1 MRLSDAERGA
11 FARDGYLVRERAFA
25 PAELDDLRAAIEAMV
40 ARVVA
45 HARRPEA
52 KGEVRL
58 ADGHRLQFSARSAIQ
73 WEWRAG
79 SREVRLM
86 EPFTHLDPCFAPL
99 WSDARFVDPA
109 RDMLGVDAVA
119 PFTCKLNLKRP
130 REGSEFPWHQ
140 DYPYWYV
147 RTPAHA
153 HEIVT
158 AVLFIDDAGAANG
171 ALRVLPGSHRAGPA
185 PRDLREPTRFLAD
198 PRLIDARR
206 EVLVA
211 APAGS
216 LLFFPALLLHR
227 SSPNTSDQPRRAILL
242 SFQPAGR
249 PRQEELPW
257 DIARLE
263 ELP

>member
-1 MRLSDAERGA
+1 MRLTDAERA
-11 FARDGYLVRERAFA
+11 AYARDGYLVRERVFA
-25 PAELDDLRAAIEAMV
+25 AAELEALRTAIERLV
-40 ARVVA
+40 ARVVE

-52 KGEVRL
+52 GGEVRL
-58 ADGHRLQFSARSAIQ
+58 ADGHRLQFTAQTVVQ
-73 WEWRAG
+73 WEWREG
-79 SREVRLM
+79 SPAVRLL
-86 EPFTHLDPCFAPL
+86 EPFTHLDPRFAPL
-99 WSDARFVDPA
+99 WTDARLADPA

-147 RTPAHA
+147 RTPATA

-158 AVLFIDDAGAANG
+158 AVLFVDDATAANG
-171 ALRVLPGSHRAGPA
+171 ALRVLPRSHRDGPA
-185 PRDLREPTRFLAD
+185 PRDRGEPTGFLAD
-198 PRLIDARR
+198 PARIDHRR
-206 EVLVA
+206 EVLVE

-227 SSPNTSDQPRRAILL
+227 STPNTSARERRAILL
-242 SFQPAGR
+242 SYQPAGR
-249 PRQEELPW
+249 PRQETLPW
-257 DIARLE
+257 DIGRLQ